1 MKAVVG
7 LPLLAVALGAG
18 IGYGG
23 GYLRTA
29 IDRVQTDT
37 KIGCAVLQTAE
48 SAGYITRAQR
58 SQLVDTVVPPRLPKA
73 AEPRPA
79 ADWIKVFADSW
90 WDAIREDQKSGCP
103 DV

>member
-1 MKAVVG
+1 MRAAVVV
-7 LPLLAVALGAG
+7 LSLLAVALGAG

-23 GYLRTA
+23 GYLATA
-29 IDRVQTDT
+29 IDRVHTDT
-37 KIGCAVLQTAE
+37 KIGCALLQTAE

-58 SQLVDTVVPPRLPKA
+58 SQLVDMVVPKVPKS
-73 AEPRPA
+73 AEPRPG

-90 WDAIREDQKSGCP
+90 WDTIREDQKSGCP